1 MDTIKI
7 LLAATIA
14 LLIGAFG
21 WNWLEQREQVKNS
34 PASELARI
42 QKQLAEIK
50 REEQN
55 LIAEKQLRD
64 MGVLNNTPA
73 KPITTL
79 NEEDMAEKAAQMA
92 AIEAKNKALE
102 EELLKKQ
109 EADVKRDE
117 DGLIGARNLE
127 KTDKELRRGRQISEA
142 LLMARVTEVVND
154 PATGSFITIE
164 LLMPQ
169 NVQVDSILSIRRKD
183 GIVGNVKVREI
194 IGNEAIAD
202 VLPGVGPFET
212 LSGDELIIAPAF

>member
-7 LLAATIA
+7 LLAATTA

-34 PASELARI
+34 PSTELARI

-64 MGVLNNTPA
+64 MGVLSSTPA
-73 KPITTL
+73 NEPSKL
-79 NEEDMAEKAAQMA
+79 NEADMAEKAAQMA

-117 DGLIGARNLE
+117 DGLIGAIKLE

-142 LLMARVTEVVND
+142 LLMARVKEVVND

-169 NVQVDSILSIRRKD
+169 NVQVDAIMAIRRKD

-202 VLPGVGPFET
+202 VLPGVGPFEAV
-212 LSGDELIIAPAF
+212 SGDELIIPPAF